1 MKVLKSLIYIV
12 LITFFLNSCSEDYLD
27 QPVLIDNVI
36 ANFYKT
42 EADANLAVIS
52 AYDPLQWEIKEDVY
66 FCEWNI
72 GDICSDDAIKG
83 GENAGDQPYTAD
95 IEKFDANSSN
105 ELVLMT
111 WKYMY
116 IAIVRCNL
124 VTDNV
129 IDIPVSEFAD
139 PATKDRIIAEAKFLR
154 AYYYFRLIKVF
165 GGVPLL
171 TTVHSPYDD
180 YVPRSTT
187 EETWAL
193 IEKDLSE
200 AIPHLPLKT
209 DVLLTELGRVT
220 QGAAKAFLVKA
231 YVFQEK
237 WSLAEL
243 LANEII
249 LSGEYDLDLSYSN
262 VFSLSAE
269 NGIGSIFEIQYME
282 EGTSDWPSTR
292 GSLISK
298 LQESRSGWGWG
309 MNRPTADL
317 IAEFETGDPRLDATV
332 YSDASGYLGNFN
344 HPKKYVLASA
354 DRPNHPTRGPLNI
367 RVFRYADLLLL
378 HAEAAYHNSNEIG
391 ARESVNKVRERARGG
406 NSTILPYLT
415 TTTTGNDLL
424 LAIWHER
431 RVELGMEGH
440 RFFDLVRQKRA
451 SEVMQAF
458 GETNFVK
465 GIHELFPVP
474 EAEILLSGGVL
485 EQNFGY

>member
-1 MKVLKSLIYIV
+1 MKALKSLIYIS
-12 LITFFLNSCSEDYLD
+12 LIAFVLNSCSEDFLD

-36 ANFYKT
+36 ENFYKT
-42 EADANLAVIS
+42 EADAYSAIIA

-72 GDICSDDAIKG
+72 GDICSDDALKG
-83 GENAGDQPYTAD
+83 GENTGDQPYTAD
-95 IEKFDANSSN
+95 LEKFDANSSN
-105 ELVLMT
+105 ELALMT

-116 IAIVRCNL
+116 IAITRCNL
-124 VTDNV
+124 VTDRV
-129 IDIPVSEFAD
+129 VDIPISEFAD

-180 YVPRSTT
+180 YVPRST
-187 EETWAL
+187 ESQTWAQ

-200 AIPHLPLKT
+200 AIPHLPFKSEVSL
-209 DVLLTELGRVT
+209 DQLGRAT
-220 QGAAKAFLVKA
+220 KGAAKAYLVKA

-237 WSLAEL
+237 WSLAEP

-249 LSGEYDLDLSYSN
+249 LSGEYDLEPVYSDI
-262 VFSLSAE
+262 FSLNNE
-269 NGIGSIFEIQYME
+269 NGIESIFEIQYME

-309 MNRPTADL
+309 MNRPTSDF
-317 IAEFETGDPRLDATV
+317 IDEFEAGDPRLDATV
-332 YSDASGYLGNFN
+332 YTDGSGYLGNYN
-344 HPKKYVLASA
+344 HSKKYVLDAA

-367 RVFRYADLLLL
+367 KAFRYADLLLL
-378 HAEAAYHNSNEIG
+378 HAEAAYHNTNEIA
-391 ARESVNKVRERARGG
+391 ARESVNKIREKRREG

-415 TTTTGNDLL
+415 PTTTGNDLL

-440 RFFDLVRQKRA
+440 RFFDLVRQNRA
-451 SEVMQAF
+451 YETMQAF
-458 GETNFVK
+458 GQTNFVQ
-465 GIHELFPVP
+465 GIHELFPIP
-474 EAEILLSGGVL
+474 ESEIQLSGGVL